1 MKKQKVLNFLKKY
14 GYYCIA
20 GALIVAIGLTV
31 LFATKNEGGN
41 ANITPD
47 DNIVNVDTKPISFEL
62 PMKNASLLKGFSDT
76 EIQYNKT
83 LNQWEAHKS
92 CDLVASDLSVF
103 AVESG
108 TITAVENNFAFGT
121 IVTITHRDG
130 FVSTYASLADNVPV
144 KKGDTVTKGQ
154 KIGEASDTAENES
167 SEGKH
172 LHFEM
177 FKNGNK
183 VDPSNYIS
191 FGK

>member
-31 LFATKNEGGN
+31 LFATKNEGVN

-47 DNIVNVDTKPISFEL
+47 DNIVSVDTKPISFEL

>member
-1 MKKQKVLNFLKKY
+1 MKKEKVLNFLKKY

-20 GALIVAIGLTV
+20 GALIVAIGFTV
-31 LFATKNEGGN
+31 LLATKNANN
-41 ANITPD
+41 AAITPD
-47 DNIVNVDTKPISFEL
+47 DNIVSVDTKPISFEL
-62 PMKNASLLKGFSDT
+62 PMKDASLLKGFSDS

-108 TITAVENNFAFGT
+108 TITAVESNFAFGT
-121 IVTITHRDG
+121 IVTINHRDG
-130 FVSTYASLADNVPV
+130 FVTTYASLADNVPV

>member
-1 MKKQKVLNFLKKY
+1 MKKEKVLNFLKKY

-47 DNIVNVDTKPISFEL
+47 DNIVSVDTKPISFEL
-62 PMKNASLLKGFSDT
+62 PMKDASLLKGFSDT

-108 TITAVENNFAFGT
+108 TITAIENNFAFGT

-130 FVSTYASLADNVPV
+130 FVTTYASLADNVPV

>member
-47 DNIVNVDTKPISFEL
+47 DNIVSVDTKPISFEL
-62 PMKNASLLKGFSDT
+62 PMKDASLLKGFSDT

-108 TITAVENNFAFGT
+108 TITAIENNFAFGT

-177 FKNGNK
+177 FKNGNR

>member
-1 MKKQKVLNFLKKY
+1 MKKQNVLNFLKKY

-47 DNIVNVDTKPISFEL
+47 DNIVSVDTKPISFEL

>member
-41 ANITPD
+41 ANISPD
-47 DNIVNVDTKPISFEL
+47 DNIVSVDTKPISFEL

>member
-1 MKKQKVLNFLKKY
+1 MKKEKVLNFLKKY

-31 LFATKNEGGN
+31 LLATKNAGN
-41 ANITPD
+41 ASITPD
-47 DNIVNVDTKPISFEL
+47 DNVVGVDTKPISFEL
-62 PMKNASLLKGFSDT
+62 PMKDASLLKGFSDT

-108 TITAVENNFAFGT
+108 TITAVESNFAFGT

-130 FVSTYASLADNVPV
+130 FVTTYASLADNVPV

>member
-1 MKKQKVLNFLKKY
+1 MKKEKVLNFLKKY

-47 DNIVNVDTKPISFEL
+47 DNIVSVDTKPISFEL

-108 TITAVENNFAFGT
+108 TITAIENNFAFGT

>member
-47 DNIVNVDTKPISFEL
+47 DNIVSVDTKPISFEL
-62 PMKNASLLKGFSDT
+62 PMKDASLLKGFSDT

-108 TITAVENNFAFGT
+108 TITAIENNFAFGT

>member
-47 DNIVNVDTKPISFEL
+47 DNIVSVDTKPISFEL

>member
-1 MKKQKVLNFLKKY
+1 MKREKVVNFLKKY

-20 GALIVAIGLTV
+20 GALVVAIGLTV
-31 LFATKNEGGN
+31 LVATQQTPN
-41 ANITPD
+41 ASVTPD
-47 DNIVNVDTKPISFEL
+47 DGVIDVDTTPISFEL
-62 PMKNASLLKGFSDT
+62 PMKDATLLKGFSDV
-76 EIQYNKT
+76 EIQYNQT

-108 TITAVENNFAFGT
+108 TVTNVESSYELGNV
-121 IVTITHRDG
+121 VTITHRDG
-130 FVSTYASLADNVPV
+130 FVTTYASLDDNLPV
-144 KKGDTVTKGQ
+144 KKGDTVAKGQ
-154 KIGEASDTAENES
+154 KIGEASDSAENES
-167 SEGKH
+167 SDGKH

-177 FKNGNK
+177 FQNGNK

>member
-1 MKKQKVLNFLKKY
+1 MKKEKVLNFLKKY

-31 LFATKNEGGN
+31 LLATKNAGN

-47 DNIVNVDTKPISFEL
+47 DNIVSVDTKPISFEL
-62 PMKNASLLKGFSDT
+62 PMKDASLLKGFSDT

-108 TITAVENNFAFGT
+108 TITAIENNFAFGT

-130 FVSTYASLADNVPV
+130 FVTTYASLADNVPV

>member
-41 ANITPD
+41 ANIIPD
-47 DNIVNVDTKPISFEL
+47 DNIVSVDTKPISFEL

>member
-41 ANITPD
+41 ANFTPD
-47 DNIVNVDTKPISFEL
+47 DNIVSVDTKPISFEL

>member
-47 DNIVNVDTKPISFEL
+47 DNIVSVDTKPISFEL
-62 PMKNASLLKGFSDT
+62 PMKDASLLKGFSDT

-108 TITAVENNFAFGT
+108 TITAIENNFAFGT

-130 FVSTYASLADNVPV
+130 FVTTYASLADNVPV

>member
-31 LFATKNEGGN
+31 LFATKNGGGN

-47 DNIVNVDTKPISFEL
+47 DNIVSVDTKPISFEL

>member
-1 MKKQKVLNFLKKY
+1 MKKEKVLNFLKKY

-20 GALIVAIGLTV
+20 GALIVAIGFTV
-31 LFATKNEGGN
+31 LLATKNANN
-41 ANITPD
+41 AAITPD
-47 DNIVNVDTKPISFEL
+47 DNIVSVDTKPISFEL
-62 PMKNASLLKGFSDT
+62 PMKDASLLKGFSDS

-108 TITAVENNFAFGT
+108 TITAVESSFAFGT

-130 FVSTYASLADNVPV
+130 FVTTYASLADNVPV

>member
-1 MKKQKVLNFLKKY
+1 
-14 GYYCIA
+14 
-20 GALIVAIGLTV
+20 
-31 LFATKNEGGN
+31 
-41 ANITPD
+41 
-47 DNIVNVDTKPISFEL
+47 
-62 PMKNASLLKGFSDT
+62 MKNASLLKGFSDT

>member
-1 MKKQKVLNFLKKY
+1 MKKEKVLNFLKKY

-31 LFATKNEGGN
+31 LLATKNAGN
-41 ANITPD
+41 ASITPD
-47 DNIVNVDTKPISFEL
+47 DNVVGVDTKPISFEL
-62 PMKNASLLKGFSDT
+62 PMKDASLLKGFSDT

-121 IVTITHRDG
+121 IVTINHRDG
-130 FVSTYASLADNVPV
+130 FVTTYASLADNVPV

-183 VDPSNYIS
+183 IDPSNYIS

>member
-1 MKKQKVLNFLKKY
+1 MKKEKVLGFLKKY

-20 GALIVAIGLTV
+20 GALVVAIGLTV
-31 LFATKNEGGN
+31 VFATQQKTPN
-41 ANITPD
+41 ANINPD
-47 DNIVNVDTKPISFEL
+47 DGIVDVNTTPISFAL
-62 PMKNASLLKGFSDT
+62 PMNDASVLKEFSDV

-92 CDLVASDLSVF
+92 CDLVSSDLSVF

-108 TITAVENNFAFGT
+108 TVTSVESNFDFGT
-121 IVTITHRDG
+121 VVTISHRDG
-130 FVSTYASLADNVPV
+130 FVTTYASLDDNVPV
-144 KKGDTVTKGQ
+144 KTGDTVTKGQ

-167 SEGKH
+167 SDGKH

>member
-47 DNIVNVDTKPISFEL
+47 DNIVSVDTKPISFEL

-177 FKNGNK
+177 LKDNENI
-183 VDPSNYIS
+183 DPKLIL
-191 FGK
+191 K